1 MFLEIPIE
9 NIRSIGLGTRK
20 KLEKLRIKTVRD
32 LLFHFPHRYEDFS
45 AICQIADIAIGASVT
60 VQGKIL
66 DIKNIRT
73 WKKRMYVTEAIVED
87 NSGVIKAVWF
97 NQPYLAKNIRRDTLV
112 NLSGK
117 VVLAQNDACF
127 SNPAYEIIYQNTFA
141 KEPLHT
147 GRLVPVYPETFGLS
161 SRFLR
166 FIIKPLLKF
175 TDKVPDILPE
185 AMKKEYR
192 LPAIKWALDQIH
204 FPENIENAELAK
216 KRFAFDELFVLQ
228 LFMARKRL
236 MITRQKAPKINFYQ
250 NLAKEF
256 VDSLPYKLT
265 EDQRKSAWQIIR
277 DMERP
282 EPMNRLLEGD
292 VGSGKT
298 IVATLAA
305 FMAAKNQTQIAFM
318 APTEILSRQH
328 YEKNWP
334 MLDNFGV
341 KVALLTSSEAGLSGK
356 PLTKAALCKKI
367 KSSEA
372 PIVIGTHALIQK
384 NVEFKNLA
392 LVVIDEQHRFGVDQR
407 AALQNNESRIKN
419 YEKGKKPIIH
429 DSKFMIPHLLS
440 MSATPIP
447 RTLGLTIWG
456 DLDLSRL
463 TQMPR
468 GRKPIIT
475 KIVPRAAREETHEF
489 IRKEIKNGRQ
499 AFVICPLINE
509 SDVLEVKSAKQE
521 YEKLYKIFP
530 EFKIGLLHG
539 KLKPKEKEAVMAA
552 FVGRKL
558 QILVATSVIEVGI
571 DVPNATAIVIEG
583 ADRFGLA
590 SLHQFR
596 GRVGRGEH
604 QSYCFLFTDSSSANT
619 AKRLKAVSTAQN
631 GFELAEKDL
640 EIRGPGDFI
649 GVRQSGLPD
658 LAIASLSDLELIEQT
673 RESAKKL
680 LIKDVNLKDYP
691 LLVQKLVEFK
701 KRVHFE

>member
-1 MFLEIPIE
+1 MSLNIPIE

-20 KLEKLRIKTVRD
+20 KLEKLGIKTVRD

-45 AICQIADIAIGASVT
+45 AICPIVDVAIGSSAT
-60 VQGKIL
+60 VQGKIV

-73 WKKRMYVTEAIVED
+73 WKKRMYITEAIIKD
-87 NSGVIKAVWF
+87 NSGAIKAVWF
-97 NQPYLAKNIRRDTLV
+97 NQPYLARNLRPDTLV

-117 VVLAQNDACF
+117 VARTQNDICF
-127 SNPAYEIIYQNTFA
+127 SNPAYEVIYQNTFV

-166 FIIKPLLKF
+166 LIIKPLLKF
-175 TDKVPDILPE
+175 ADKIPDILPE
-185 AMKKEYR
+185 ELKREYR
-192 LPAIKWALDQIH
+192 LPSIKWALDQIH
-204 FPENIENAELAK
+204 FPENLGNAKLAK
-216 KRFAFDELFVLQ
+216 KRFAFDELFTLQ
-228 LFMARKRL
+228 LFMARRRL
-236 MITRQKAPKINFYQ
+236 IMTRQKSPKINFYQ
-250 NLAKEF
+250 DVAKEF
-256 VDSLPYKLT
+256 VNSLPYKLT

-305 FMAAKNQTQIAFM
+305 FMAAKNQAQTAFM

-328 YEKNWP
+328 YEKIWP
-334 MLDNFGV
+334 QLSDFGI
-341 KVALLTSSEAGLSGK
+341 KVGFLTSSESALSGK
-356 PLTKAALCKKI
+356 AVTKKDLYKKL
-367 KSSEA
+367 KSGEA
-372 PIVIGTHALIQK
+372 PIIIGTHALIQK
-384 NVEFKNLA
+384 NVNFKNLA

-407 AALQNNESRIKN
+407 AALQQATSNTQHTT
-419 YEKGKKPIIH
+419 P
-429 DSKFMIPHLLS
+429 MPHFLS

-463 TQMPR
+463 TQMPK

-475 KIVPRAAREETHEF
+475 KIVPPTLREETYEF
-489 IRKEIKNGRQ
+489 IRNEIKNGRQ

-509 SDVLEVKSAKQE
+509 SDVLEVKSATQE
-521 YEKLYKIFP
+521 YEKLHKEIFP
-530 EFKIGLLHG
+530 DFKIGLLHG
-539 KLKPKEKEAVMAA
+539 KLKPKEKESVMSA
-552 FVGRKL
+552 FVVGKL
-558 QILVATSVIEVGI
+558 QILVATSVVEVGI
-571 DVPNATAIVIEG
+571 DVPNATTMMIEG

-604 QSYCFLFTDSSSANT
+604 QSYCFLFTDSPSIKT
-619 AKRLKAVSTAQN
+619 TKRLKAVSTAQN

-658 LAIASLSDLELIEQT
+658 LAIASLSDSELIEQT
-673 RESAKKL
+673 RESAKTL
-680 LIKDVNLKDYP
+680 LSKDVNLKNYP
-691 LLVQKLVEFK
+691 LLAQKLVEFE

>member
-127 SNPAYEIIYQNTFA
+127 SNPAYEIIYRNTFA

-298 IVATLAA
+298 
-305 FMAAKNQTQIAFM
+305 
-318 APTEILSRQH
+318 
-328 YEKNWP
+328 
-334 MLDNFGV
+334 
-341 KVALLTSSEAGLSGK
+341 
-356 PLTKAALCKKI
+356 LTKAALCKKI

-468 GRKPIIT
+468 ARKPIIT